1 MGVMMRGHAVHNR
14 LIAQIKKCLFP
25 LAHNLR
31 IEKEGI
37 GLIKVFSEYS
47 ADLARGVHEI
57 AHADMVLLDE
67 NKEPILIIEP
77 ETSSSP
83 KTFGRSIPVYS
94 MAGEIRFSSRK
105 YPIRQ
110 PLLLMIVIPDYKHD
124 VQEKR
129 SQLEDMQ
136 NKAKRLIA
144 TRGSKLKDVY
154 ICQISDFEIKIK
166 ELLENN
172 GYSSIA
178 RRLK

>member
-1 MGVMMRGHAVHNR
+1 MANHETHNR
-14 LIAQIKKCLFP
+14 LIGQIKTCLSP
-25 LAHNLR
+25 VASNLY
-31 IEKEGI
+31 IEKEKI
-37 GLIKVFSEYS
+37 GLIKVFSEY
-47 ADLARGVHEI
+47 ATDVAEGEYEV
-57 AHADMVLLDE
+57 AYADMVLLDE

-83 KTFGRSIPVYS
+83 KTFGRSIPVYA

-110 PLLLMIVIPDYKHD
+110 PLLLMIVIPDHKHD